1 MREDLTQRRFI
12 EETYRVISTEGREA
26 LSIRRLARDMR
37 CNSANIYRYFK
48 DLDELVAYASLR
60 YLAAYLD
67 DVAVCYDRSETT
79 YQTHVAVWDCFC
91 RHAFANAP
99 IFDNLFFGRHSSTL
113 NDIIKNYYDM
123 FPEDL
128 AVIAPSIANI
138 FSDGNFNN
146 RDYLMIS
153 RCVEEGWFTVED
165 AKFLNGLSIHLFLGY
180 LKELLQNE
188 PSEKLAKSYR
198 DDFMATLV
206 KIMDSF
212 RLK

>member
-1 MREDLTQRRFI
+1 MH
-12 EETYRVISTEGREA
+12 
-26 LSIRRLARDMR
+26 

-79 YQTHVAVWDCFC
+79 YQTHIAVWDCFS
-91 RHAFANAP
+91 RHAFANGP
-99 IFDNLFFGRHSSTL
+99 IFDNLFFGRHSSML
-113 NDIIKNYYDM
+113 NDIIKNYYAM

-128 AVIAPSIANI
+128 SVLSPSIASI
-138 FSDGNFNN
+138 FMEGSFDN

-153 RCVEEGWFTVED
+153 RCVDEGWFTAED
-165 AKFLNGLSIHLFLGY
+165 AKFLNGVSIHLFLGY
-180 LKELLQNE
+180 LKDLLQKE
-188 PSEKLAKSYR
+188 PSEKFSKSCH
-198 DDFMATLV
+198 DDFMAALV
-206 KIMDSF
+206 RIMDSF

>member
-12 EETYRVISTEGREA
+12 EETYRIISAEGREA

-48 DLDELVAYASLR
+48 DLDELVTYASLR
-60 YLAAYLD
+60 YLTAYLG
-67 DVAVCYDRSETT
+67 DVAVCYAKSETT
-79 YQTHVAVWDCFC
+79 YQTHVAVWDCFSH
-91 RHAFANAP
+91 HAFANGP
-99 IFDNLFFGRHSSTL
+99 IFDNLFFGRHSRML
-113 NDIIKNYYDM
+113 NDIIKNYYAM

-128 AVIAPSIANI
+128 SGLSPSIANI
-138 FSDGNFNN
+138 FSEGSFNN

-153 RCVEEGWFTVED
+153 RCVDEGWFTAED
-165 AKFLNGLSIHLFLGY
+165 AKFLNSFSIHLFLGY
-180 LKELLQNE
+180 LKELLQKE
-188 PSEKLAKSYR
+188 PSEKLSKSCH

-206 KIMDSF
+206 KIMDYF